1 MIQANDSS
9 PKIRCAIYCRKSTE
23 DGLEQEFNSLDAQ
36 REAGEA
42 FVTSQKNEGWVCL
55 PDQYDDGG
63 FSGGNMD
70 RPGVRQLLKDIEAGH
85 IDCVVVYKVDR
96 LSRSLMD
103 FARIMETFEKHNV
116 SFVSVTQQFNT
127 THSMGR
133 LTLNILLSFAQFE
146 REIIGERIRDKI
158 AAQRRRGRWA
168 GGIPVLGY
176 DVDRT
181 GPSPKLVINPAEA
194 VRVREIFDLYLN
206 LGSLLPVVE
215 ELQRRDWRNKAW
227 TTKKGRPKGDGSFD
241 KCSVHAL
248 LTNPIYIG
256 KIRHKSELFDGVHEP
271 IVSEDVFRRV
281 QKQLQHNSRTGGVEV
296 RNRHGAL
303 LKGLLV
309 CKSCDRSMTH
319 TFTGKGS
326 RRYRYYTCT
335 QAIKN
340 GRRSCPSGSL
350 SAPEI
355 EQAVVDQF
363 RELAAS
369 PVLRAEVLKQAVD
382 AATAASAALKK
393 EREQLTRQVAAHH
406 AAIRRLAVSGANT
419 PATTAAIADLH
430 DRIAAGEKRI
440 AELADQIQQNEAE
453 RLTQDDVDAAFADF
467 DGIWNTLSPR
477 EQARSLALVIKRVE
491 FDAADSSISIEFHPA
506 AIKALA
512 DKRLEEA
519 A

>member
-1 MIQANDSS
+1 MIRANESS

-42 FVTSQKNEGWVCL
+42 FVASQKSEGWVCL
-55 PDQYDDGG
+55 PDQYHDGG

-70 RPGVRQLLKDIEAGH
+70 RPGVRQMLADIEAGR

-103 FARIMETFEKHNV
+103 FARMMETFEKHNV

-181 GPSPKLVINPAEA
+181 DPTPKLVINPAEA
-194 VRVREIFDLYLN
+194 VRVREIFDLYLK

-227 TTKKGRPKGDGSFD
+227 VTKKGQPKGDGPFD
-241 KCSVHAL
+241 KGSVHAL
-248 LTNPIYIG
+248 LTNPIYFG
-256 KIRHKSELFDGVHEP
+256 KVRHKSELFAGVHEP
-271 IVSEDVFRRV
+271 IVDDDVFRRV
-281 QKQLQHNSRTGGVEV
+281 QKQMQHNSRTGGVEV

-303 LKGLLV
+303 LKGLLF
-309 CKSCDRSMTH
+309 CKACDRSMTH
-319 TFTGKGS
+319 TFTRKGS
-326 RRYRYYTCT
+326 KRYRYYTCT

-340 GRRSCPSGSL
+340 GRQSCPTGSL
-350 SAPEI
+350 PAAGI
-355 EQAVVDQF
+355 EEAVVDQF

-369 PVLRAEVLKQAVD
+369 PVLREEVLNQAVES
-382 AATAASAALKK
+382 ATATSAAMRK
-393 EREQLTRQVAAHH
+393 EREQLARQVAAHH

-430 DRIAAGEKRI
+430 DRITAAERRI
-440 AELADQIQQNEAE
+440 AELDDQIRDSETE
-453 RLTQDDVDAAFADF
+453 RLTQEDVDAAFEDF
-467 DGIWNTLSPR
+467 EGVWNTLSPR
-477 EQARSLALVIKRVE
+477 EQARSLALVVERIE

-512 DKRLEEA
+512 GSTLGDA

>member
-1 MIQANDSS
+1 MIRANDSS

-42 FVTSQKNEGWVCL
+42 FVASQRNEGWVCL

-70 RPGVRQLLKDIEAGH
+70 RPGIRQLMADIEAGH

-227 TTKKGRPKGDGSFD
+227 TTKKGQPKGDGPFD
-241 KCSVHAL
+241 KGSLHAM
-248 LTNPIYIG
+248 LTNLIYIG
-256 KIRHKSELFDGVHEP
+256 KIRHKSELFDGIHEP
-271 IVSEDVFRRV
+271 IVAGDVFRRV
-281 QKQLQHNSRTGGVEV
+281 QKQMQHNSRTGGVEV
-296 RNRHGAL
+296 RNRHG
-303 LKGLLV
+303 V
-309 CKSCDRSMTH
+309 
-319 TFTGKGS
+319 
-326 RRYRYYTCT
+326 
-335 QAIKN
+335 
-340 GRRSCPSGSL
+340 
-350 SAPEI
+350 
-355 EQAVVDQF
+355 
-363 RELAAS
+363 
-369 PVLRAEVLKQAVD
+369 
-382 AATAASAALKK
+382 
-393 EREQLTRQVAAHH
+393 
-406 AAIRRLAVSGANT
+406 
-419 PATTAAIADLH
+419 
-430 DRIAAGEKRI
+430 
-440 AELADQIQQNEAE
+440 
-453 RLTQDDVDAAFADF
+453 
-467 DGIWNTLSPR
+467 
-477 EQARSLALVIKRVE
+477 
-491 FDAADSSISIEFHPA
+491 
-506 AIKALA
+506 
-512 DKRLEEA
+512 
-519 A
+519 